1 MASYFNLTLDTLA
14 PQGLTIKLNNGS
26 QYTTSKAVQ
35 LAINV
40 TDESADG
47 YQMKVWGI
55 DGIAKESDAVWE
67 TLANV
72 KDITLPTGDGLKTV
86 YVKVR
91 DDVYNETA
99 VTSTSITLDTSVPAV
114 TIIGPDVSRISKTS
128 PKDVATFS
136 FTSDVAFTE
145 YKIKVVPSKSSLH
158 DAGTLIGTANGST
171 NMTATGTFKASTAIS
186 CKIYGKFGFSA
197 AVMPAKNINS
207 FHNGLIISLLINN
220 YNLLR

>member
-26 QYTTSKAVQ
+26 QYTTNKTVQ
-35 LAINV
+35 LAVNV

-55 DGIAKESDAVWE
+55 DGIAKESDATWE
-67 TLANV
+67 TLANIKNV
-72 KDITLPTGDGLKTV
+72 TLSTGDGLKTV

-91 DDVYNETA
+91 DDVYNETVA
-99 VTSTSITLDTSVPAV
+99 ASATITLDTSVPAV
-114 TIIGPDVSRISKTS
+114 TIIGPDVSKISKTS

-136 FTSDVAFTE
+136 FTSNTAFTE
-145 YKIKVVPSKSSLH
+145 YKIKVVPSNSSLH
-158 DAGTLIGTANGST
+158 DAGVQIGTANGST

-186 CKIYGKFGFSA
+186 CKIYGKDLEA
-197 AVMPAKNINS
+197 ASSGDGEKIIKVFVKNAHGTWS
-207 FHNGLIISLLINN
+207 VA
-220 YNLLR
+220 

>member
-26 QYTTSKAVQ
+26 QYTTSKS
-35 LAINV
+35 V
-40 TDESADG
+40 TLSIVLTDASTVG
-47 YQMKVWGI
+47 YQMKVWGVN
-55 DGIAKESDAVWE
+55 GAETEADASWE
-67 TLANV
+67 TYASSKN
-72 KDITLPTGDGLKTV
+72 ITLLNNDGLKNV

-91 DDVYNETA
+91 DDVCNETA
-99 VTSTSITLDTSVPAV
+99 AASATITLDTSVPAV
-114 TIIGPDVSRISKTS
+114 TIIGPDVSRISKTA
-128 PKDVATFS
+128 PKNVATFS

-186 CKIYGKFGFSA
+186 CKVYGKDLEA
-197 AVMPAKNINS
+197 ASSGDGEKIIKVFVKNAHGTWS
-207 FHNGLIISLLINN
+207 VA
-220 YNLLR
+220 

>member
-1 MASYFNLTLDTLA
+1 MVSYFNLTLDTLA

-158 DAGTLIGTANGST
+158 DAGTLIGAANGST
-171 NMTATGTFKASTAIS
+171 NMSATGTFKASTAIS
-186 CKIYGKFGFSA
+186 CKIYGKDLELASSGDGEKIIKVF
-197 AVMPAKNINS
+197 VKNTVGTWS
-207 FHNGLIISLLINN
+207 VA
-220 YNLLR
+220 

>member
-26 QYTTSKAVQ
+26 QYTTNKTVQ
-35 LAINV
+35 LAVNV

-67 TLANV
+67 TLANIKNV
-72 KDITLPTGDGLKTV
+72 TLSTGDGLKTV

-91 DDVYNETA
+91 DDVYNETVA
-99 VTSTSITLDTSVPAV
+99 ASATITLDTSVPAV
-114 TIIGPDVSRISKTS
+114 TIIGPDVSKISKTS

-136 FTSDVAFTE
+136 FTSNTAFTE
-145 YKIKVVPSKSSLH
+145 YKIKVVPSNSSLH
-158 DAGTLIGTANGST
+158 DAGVQIGTTNGST
-171 NMTATGTFKASTAIS
+171 NMSATGTFKASTAIS
-186 CKIYGKFGFSA
+186 CKVYGKDLEA
-197 AVMPAKNINS
+197 ASSGDGEKIIKVFVKNAHGTWS
-207 FHNGLIISLLINN
+207 VA
-220 YNLLR
+220 

>member
-99 VTSTSITLDTSVPAV
+99 VTSASITLDTSVPAV

-171 NMTATGTFKASTAIS
+171 NMSATGTFKASTAIS
-186 CKIYGKFGFSA
+186 CKIYGKDLELASSGDGEKIIKVF
-197 AVMPAKNINS
+197 VKNTVGTWS
-207 FHNGLIISLLINN
+207 VA
-220 YNLLR
+220 

>member
-158 DAGTLIGTANGST
+158 DAGTLIGAANGST
-171 NMTATGTFKASTAIS
+171 NMSATGTFKASTAIS
-186 CKIYGKFGFSA
+186 CKIYGKDLEIASSGDGEKIIKVF
-197 AVMPAKNINS
+197 VKNTVGTWS
-207 FHNGLIISLLINN
+207 VA
-220 YNLLR
+220 

>member
-26 QYTTSKAVQ
+26 QYTTNKTVQ
-35 LAINV
+35 LAVNV

-55 DGIAKESDAVWE
+55 NGVANESDATWE
-67 TLANV
+67 TLANIKNV
-72 KDITLPTGDGLKTV
+72 TLSTGDGLKTV

-99 VTSTSITLDTSVPAV
+99 AASTTITLDTSVPAV
-114 TIIGPDVSRISKTS
+114 TIIGPDVSKISKTS

-136 FTSDVAFTE
+136 FTSNTAFTE
-145 YKIKVVPSKSSLH
+145 YKIKVVPSNSSLH
-158 DAGTLIGTANGST
+158 DAGVQIGTANGST
-171 NMTATGTFKASTAIS
+171 NMSATGTFKASTAIS
-186 CKIYGKFGFSA
+186 CKVYGKDLEA
-197 AVMPAKNINS
+197 ASSGDGEKIIKVFVKNTVGTWS
-207 FHNGLIISLLINN
+207 VA
-220 YNLLR
+220 

>member
-47 YQMKVWGI
+47 YQMKVWGV
-55 DGIAKESDAVWE
+55 DGIVKESDAVWE

-171 NMTATGTFKASTAIS
+171 NMSATGTFKASTAIS
-186 CKIYGKFGFSA
+186 CKIYGKDLELASSGDGEKIIKVF
-197 AVMPAKNINS
+197 VKNAHGTWS
-207 FHNGLIISLLINN
+207 VA
-220 YNLLR
+220 

>member
-26 QYTTSKAVQ
+26 QYTTNKTVQ
-35 LAINV
+35 LAVNV

-55 DGIAKESDAVWE
+55 NGVANESDATWE
-67 TLANV
+67 TLANIKNV
-72 KDITLPTGDGLKTV
+72 TLSTGDGLKTV

-99 VTSTSITLDTSVPAV
+99 AASATITLDTSVPAV
-114 TIIGPDVSRISKTS
+114 TIIGPDVSKISKTS

-136 FTSDVAFTE
+136 FTSNTAFTE
-145 YKIKVVPSKSSLH
+145 YKIKVVPSNSSLH
-158 DAGTLIGTANGST
+158 DAGVQIGTANGST

-186 CKIYGKFGFSA
+186 CKIYGKDLEA
-197 AVMPAKNINS
+197 ASSGDGEKIIKVFVKNAHGTWS
-207 FHNGLIISLLINN
+207 VA
-220 YNLLR
+220 

>member
-26 QYTTSKAVQ
+26 QYTTNKTVQ
-35 LAINV
+35 LAVNV

-99 VTSTSITLDTSVPAV
+99 AASATITLDTSVPAV
-114 TIIGPDVSRISKTS
+114 TIIGPDVSKISKTS

-136 FTSDVAFTE
+136 FTSNTAFTE
-145 YKIKVVPSKSSLH
+145 YKIKVVPSNSSLH
-158 DAGTLIGTANGST
+158 DAGVQISTANGST
-171 NMTATGTFKASTAIS
+171 NMSATGTFKASTAIS
-186 CKIYGKFGFSA
+186 CKVYGKDLEA
-197 AVMPAKNINS
+197 ASSGDGEKIIKVFVKNAHGTWS
-207 FHNGLIISLLINN
+207 VA
-220 YNLLR
+220 

>member
-26 QYTTSKAVQ
+26 QYTTNKTVQ
-35 LAINV
+35 LAVNV

-55 DGIAKESDAVWE
+55 NGVANESDATWE
-67 TLANV
+67 TLANIKNV
-72 KDITLPTGDGLKTV
+72 TLSTGDGLKTV

-99 VTSTSITLDTSVPAV
+99 AASTTITLDTSVPAV
-114 TIIGPDVSRISKTS
+114 TIIGPDVSKISKTS

-136 FTSDVAFTE
+136 FTSNTAFTE
-145 YKIKVVPSKSSLH
+145 YKIKVVPSNSSLH
-158 DAGTLIGTANGST
+158 DAGVQIGTANGST
-171 NMTATGTFKASTAIS
+171 NMSATGTFKASTAIS
-186 CKIYGKFGFSA
+186 CKVYGKDLEA
-197 AVMPAKNINS
+197 ASSGDGEKIIKVFVKNVHGTWS
-207 FHNGLIISLLINN
+207 VA
-220 YNLLR
+220 

>member
-171 NMTATGTFKASTAIS
+171 NMTATGTFKASAAIT
-186 CKIYGKFGFSA
+186 CKIYGKDLELASSGDGEKIIKVF
-197 AVMPAKNINS
+197 VKNTVGTWS
-207 FHNGLIISLLINN
+207 VA
-220 YNLLR
+220 

>member
-26 QYTTSKAVQ
+26 QYTTNKTVQ
-35 LAINV
+35 LAVNV
-40 TDESADG
+40 TDESAEG

-55 DGIAKESDAVWE
+55 NGVANESDATWE
-67 TLANV
+67 TLANIKNV
-72 KDITLPTGDGLKTV
+72 TLSTGDGLKTV

-99 VTSTSITLDTSVPAV
+99 AASATITLDTSVPAV
-114 TIIGPDVSRISKTS
+114 TIIGPDVSKISKTS

-136 FTSDVAFTE
+136 FTSNTAFTE
-145 YKIKVVPSKSSLH
+145 YKIKVVPSNSSLH
-158 DAGTLIGTANGST
+158 DAGVQIGTANGST

-186 CKIYGKFGFSA
+186 CKVYGKDLEA
-197 AVMPAKNINS
+197 ASSGDGEKIIKVFVKNAHGTWS
-207 FHNGLIISLLINN
+207 VA
-220 YNLLR
+220 

>member
-55 DGIAKESDAVWE
+55 DGIVKESDAVWE

-91 DDVYNETA
+91 DDVYNETTVA
-99 VTSTSITLDTSVPAV
+99 STSITLDTSVPAV
-114 TIIGPDVSRISKTS
+114 TIIGPDVSKISKTS

-136 FTSDVAFTE
+136 FTSNTAFTE
-145 YKIKVVPSKSSLH
+145 YKIKVVPSNSSLH
-158 DAGTLIGTANGST
+158 DAGVQIGTTNGST
-171 NMTATGTFKASTAIS
+171 NMSATGTFKASTAIS
-186 CKIYGKFGFSA
+186 CKIYGKDLEIASSGDGEKIIKVF
-197 AVMPAKNINS
+197 VKNAHGTWS
-207 FHNGLIISLLINN
+207 VA
-220 YNLLR
+220 

>member
-186 CKIYGKFGFSA
+186 CKIYGKDLESA
-197 AVMPAKNINS
+197 SSGDGEKIIKVFVKNAHGTWS
-207 FHNGLIISLLINN
+207 VA
-220 YNLLR
+220 

>member
-26 QYTTSKAVQ
+26 QYTTNKTVQ
-35 LAINV
+35 LAVNV

-67 TLANV
+67 TLANIKNV
-72 KDITLPTGDGLKTV
+72 TLSTGDGLKTV

-91 DDVYNETA
+91 DDVYNETVA
-99 VTSTSITLDTSVPAV
+99 ASATITLDTSVPAV
-114 TIIGPDVSRISKTS
+114 TIIGPDVSKISKTS

-136 FTSDVAFTE
+136 FTSNTAFTE
-145 YKIKVVPSKSSLH
+145 YKIKVVPSNSSLH
-158 DAGTLIGTANGST
+158 DAGVQIGTANGST

-186 CKIYGKFGFSA
+186 CKIYGKDLEA
-197 AVMPAKNINS
+197 ASSGDGEKIIKVFVKNAHGTWS
-207 FHNGLIISLLINN
+207 VA
-220 YNLLR
+220 